1 MNGKDKKPKNALR
14 SNDNLIE
21 IKSDKKVSFN
31 NVDNNSNQLCV
42 DFENKPA
49 TSRKR
54 KNTKVS
60 LKKKETGN
68 NLLNFNL
75 DDDSLSE
82 KGKKVKF
89 KKIDIIDVE
98 SWKKLNLKLTAEENL
113 DELLKIT
120 KGKKGKNKNVS
131 CNCIIL

>member
-1 MNGKDKKPKNALR
+1 MNGKDKKPKNVLS

-60 LKKKETGN
+60 RKKKETGN

>member
-60 LKKKETGN
+60 RKKKETGN